1 LDIIKELCLR
11 ELSQALTIN
20 VDQKRE
26 KFSERS
32 ATTILLFDLV
42 KTDDCQFLLSME
54 VLLFLRKLLKSDTAT
69 EKYQKDYF

>member
-1 LDIIKELCLR
+1 VPAR
-11 ELSQALTIN
+11 LSQASTTNIAL
-20 VDQKRE
+20 KRE

-54 VLLFLRKLLKSDTAT
+54 VLQFLRKLLKSDTAN
-69 EKYQKDYF
+69 EKYQKVYF

>member
-1 LDIIKELCLR
+1 MLSHCNLDIIKELCLR
-11 ELSQALTIN
+11 ELSQASTTN

-42 KTDDCQFLLSME
+42 KTDELLVALGHGVSE
-54 VLLFLRKLLKSDTAT
+54 IYKEAADIHTTK
-69 EKYQKDYF
+69 EK

>member
-1 LDIIKELCLR
+1 
-11 ELSQALTIN
+11 SQASTTN
-20 VDQKRE
+20 VAFKRQ
-26 KFSERS
+26 KFSERR

-54 VLLFLRKLLKSDTAT
+54 VLQFLRQLLTFHTTK